1 MRTTLVRRGA
11 ARPARRHALRPTP
24 EALEGRQLLYA
35 TMGGQWA
42 LPNRISFSFVPD
54 GTSVGGTPSS
64 LFRVLNSDSKAPNWQ
79 NAIVQA
85 AAAWQQVTGINLVQV
100 ADDGAA
106 LGTGPDQQG
115 DPDHGDIRI
124 AGAPA
129 NSSTLAF
136 AFAPP
141 PINGGDLAGDIVF
154 NTAQPWTTNGGTY
167 DLETVAIH
175 ELGHAL
181 GLDHSALTS
190 AVLYAYYNGSKHAL
204 TADDTA
210 GIQSLYGPQ
219 PGDPDANTSQKA
231 INLNGSLS
239 SQGQLTQVMAGP
251 LLTQKTSGVDW
262 FYVQA
267 PANTSGT
274 LTVSMQATGYSLLQP
289 DVAVYNGT
297 ASTKLVEKYS
307 TASGATVTATITGVS
322 PGQGFYIRAGSA
334 GYTPGRGAYALQVN
348 FGSTTQA
355 TAVTASTTIADQP
368 GQGGSTSSPDS
379 TGDGG
384 LGGLLGGLLQAV
396 GGVLD
401 HIVYGTLDG
410 WGDSL
415 TTRVGA
421 HPSGP
426 SRHFARVTPA
436 VAPRH
441 HQPPP
446 PHHGPEGHA
455 RPLHD

>member
-11 ARPARRHALRPTP
+11 ARPTRRHALRPTP

-42 LPNRISFSFVPD
+42 LPNRITFSLVPD

-64 LFRVLNSDSKAPNWQ
+64 LFQSLNSDSKAPNWQ

-85 AAAWQQVTGINLVQV
+85 AAVWQQVTGINLVQV
-100 ADDGAA
+100 ADDGAPI
-106 LGTGPDQQG
+106 GSGPDQQG
-115 DPDHGDIRI
+115 DPNHGDIRI
-124 AGAPA
+124 AGAPD

-154 NTAQPWTTNGGTY
+154 NTNQPWTTNGGTY

-181 GLDHSALTS
+181 GLNHSSLTS

-204 TADDTA
+204 TADDTS

-219 PGDPDANTSQKA
+219 PGDPDANSAQTA
-231 INLNGSLS
+231 INLNGSLNA
-239 SQGQLTQVMAGP
+239 QGQLTRVMPGP
-251 LLTQKTSGVDW
+251 LLTTKTNSADW

-274 LTVSMQATGYSLLQP
+274 LTVSMQGAGFSLLQP
-289 DVAVYNGT
+289 DVAIYNGT

-307 TASGATVTATITGVS
+307 TAFGATATATITGVS
-322 PGQGFYIRAGSA
+322 PGEGFYIRAGSA

-348 FGSTTQA
+348 LGLATQA
-355 TAVTASTTIADQP
+355 PAVPTSTTIAAQP
-368 GQGGSTSSPDS
+368 SQGAGNAMSSADS
-379 TGDGG
+379 TGGG
-384 LGGLLGGLLQAV
+384 GGLLGGLLQAV
-396 GGVLD
+396 GGLLD

-410 WGDSL
+410 WGDSF

-421 HPSGP
+421 HPTGP
-426 SRHFARVTPA
+426 SRHFAQGTPA
-436 VAPRH
+436 GSGHH
-441 HQPPP
+441 HQPPA
-446 PHHGPEGHA
+446 PHHGPKGHG
-455 RPLHD
+455 RPVHV